1 MSYPRLRELAR
12 LGDVAVNFIASAAL
26 TLSTGSPQGIR
37 VPNRILRNVALGRGL
52 RRIGDYLPEDLYEAL
67 IGYAWLK
74 GFSSEKMVRIVHSAM
89 KGREKSDAALA
100 RGLSALLDEL
110 LKENWATELLGACAG
125 TGSAPSERRTLFRT
139 LKRWMKSFNR

>member
-1 MSYPRLRELAR
+1 MSHLGLKELAR
-12 LGDVAVNFIASAAL
+12 LGDAAVNFIASAAF

-37 VPNRILRNVALGRGL
+37 VPNRILRDVALKKGL

-74 GFSSEKMVRIVHSAM
+74 GFSSEKMVRIVYSAIV
-89 KGREKSDAALA
+89 GWEKSDAALA

-110 LKENWATELLGACAG
+110 IKENWATELLGTYAG
-125 TGSAPSERRTLFRT
+125 TSVVPSERRTLLRT
-139 LKRWMKSFNR
+139 LKRWIKVFNR